1 MSPQERDDLSPDF
14 RRLLTVWRTL
24 REMGCSPDE
33 IRHGL
38 SYPGGAFE
46 RCVADGRSVG
56 IDKKTLDGTS
66 RLGI

>member
-24 REMGCSPDE
+24 REMGCSADE

-46 RCVADGRSVG
+46 RWVRNERHDGRAS
-56 IDKKTLDGTS
+56 L
-66 RLGI
+66 

>member
-1 MSPQERDDLSPDF
+1 MSPHERSDLPADF

-24 REMGCSPDE
+24 REMGCSADE

-46 RCVADGRSVG
+46 RWVAEGRSG
-56 IDKKTLDGTS
+56 EAA
-66 RLGI
+66 